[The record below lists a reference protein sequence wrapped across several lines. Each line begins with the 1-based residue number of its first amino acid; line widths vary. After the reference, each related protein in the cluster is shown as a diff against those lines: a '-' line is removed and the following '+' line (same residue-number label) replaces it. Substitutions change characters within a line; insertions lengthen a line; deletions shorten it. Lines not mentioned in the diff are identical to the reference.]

1 MNLLSGFHKHHIVPR
16 YRGGSDA
23 PENLVLLHPI
33 DHAIAHFVR
42 YKIYGNVRDLWASNW
57 LQKIVDPDV
66 YSQFSKER
74 EEEIKKRRAVDPE
87 FDAHMKKVRSE
98 ATKSREEGYQKE
110 AGSRFKEKML
120 QQSEYSDRIRSN
132 RRASNA
138 ASLKVRRGASEEK
151 AKQVI
156 AMRNSGCKY
165 SEIQKETGYS
175 LGAISLI
182 VNKKMMA
189 SVTETGSA
197 QVS

>member
-33 DHAIAHFVR
+33 DHAIAHLVR

-98 ATKSREEGYQKE
+98 ATKSRKEGYQKE
-110 AGSRFKEKML
+110 TGGRFKEKML

-189 SVTETGSA
+189 SVMEVGNA
-197 QVS
+197 

>member
-33 DHAIAHFVR
+33 DHAIAHLVR

-98 ATKSREEGYQKE
+98 AIKSRKEGYQKE
-110 AGSRFKEKML
+110 AGGRFKEKML

-175 LGAISLI
+175 LAAISLI

-189 SVTETGSA
+189 SVMEAGSA
-197 QVS
+197 QIS

>member
-1 MNLLSGFHKHHIVPR
+1 
-16 YRGGSDA
+16 
-23 PENLVLLHPI
+23 
-33 DHAIAHFVR
+33 
-42 YKIYGNVRDLWASNW
+42 LWASNW
-57 LQKIVDPDV
+57 LQKIEDPDV

-74 EEEIKKRRAVDPE
+74 EEGIKKRRKTDAV
-87 FDAHMKKVRSE
+87 FDEHMKKVRSE
-98 ATKSREEGYQKE
+98 ATKNRKEGYQKE
-110 AGSRFKEKML
+110 AGIKFKKKML

-132 RRASNA
+132 RQLSNA

-165 SEIQKETGYS
+165 SKIQKETGYS

>member
-1 MNLLSGFHKHHIVPR
+1 MSLLTGFHKHHIVPR

-33 DHAIAHFVR
+33 DHAIAHLVR
-42 YKIYGNVRDLWASNW
+42 YRMYGDVRDLWANNW
-57 LQKIVDPDV
+57 LQKIVNPEV

-74 EEEIKKRRAVDPE
+74 EEGIKKRREADAA
-87 FDAHMKKVRSE
+87 FDEHMKKVRSE
-98 ATKSREEGYQKE
+98 ATKNRKEGYQKE

-165 SEIQKETGYS
+165 SEIQKKTGYS
-175 LGAISLI
+175 LAAISLI

-189 SVTETGSA
+189 SVMEAGNA

>member
-1 MNLLSGFHKHHIVPR
+1 MSLLSGFHKHHIVPR

-33 DHAIAHFVR
+33 DHAIAHLVR
-42 YKIYGNVRDLWASNW
+42 YKMYGNVRDLWASNW

-74 EEEIKKRRAVDPE
+74 EEEIKRRRAIDPE
-87 FDAHMKKVRSE
+87 FDSHMKKVRSE
-98 ATKSREEGYQKE
+98 ATKNRKEGYQKE
-110 AGSRFKEKML
+110 AGLRFKEKML
-120 QQSEYSDRIRSN
+120 QQPEYSDKIRSN
-132 RRASNA
+132 RRSSNA

-151 AKQVI
+151 AKRVI

-175 LGAISLI
+175 LAAISLI

-189 SVTETGSA
+189 SVMEAGSA
-197 QVS
+197 QIS